1 MYRENLNV
9 EIAVLLSLLLHL
21 LAFGS
26 WQYRATLMK
35 LPLFSLLPK
44 LVHAARPVERPT
56 PQQVQTL
63 TFVEL
68 AEPRVPETKK
78 GREAKQFMETDP
90 SQVTGEK
97 PKDTKYYS
105 DKSTVAANPNN
116 PTGKTGDTPYLN
128 GSETRA
134 PNTLDVPTPSG
145 VPAPLIR
152 QPGSPSTT
160 PSAPKPAPKVT
171 EAKPE

>member
-1 MYRENLNV
+1 MDRENRNV
-9 EIAVLLSLLLHL
+9 WIAVLLSLLLHIS
-21 LAFGS
+21 AGEG
-26 WQYRATLMK
+26 WQHRASLMK
-35 LPLFSLLPK
+35 LPGLSLLTK
-44 LVHAARPVERPT
+44 WVHVMHPAEKPA

-68 AEPRVPETKK
+68 AEPRAKVPEVKK
-78 GREAKQFMETDP
+78 GQEAKQFMETDA

-128 GSETRA
+128 GNETRT

-145 VPAPLIR
+145 VIAPLIR
-152 QPGSPSTT
+152 QPGSPSTA
-160 PSAPKPAPKVT
+160 PSAPDRKSVV
-171 EAKPE
+171 